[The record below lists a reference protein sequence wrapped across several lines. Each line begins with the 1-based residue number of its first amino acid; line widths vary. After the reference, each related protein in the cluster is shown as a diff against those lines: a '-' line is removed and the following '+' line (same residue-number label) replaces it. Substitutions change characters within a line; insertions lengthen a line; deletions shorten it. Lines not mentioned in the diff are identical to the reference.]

1 MKIII
6 AAGGTGGHLFPGIA
20 LAEEFKTKNETNKVL
35 FIGTKRGMEK
45 RILSREG
52 FTFEAI
58 DASSLKGKNLLDK
71 FKALMH
77 IPKSIFQSIMI
88 IRRFNPD
95 LIIGLGG
102 YVSGPVVL
110 AASLMGIKTAIHEQ
124 NTIPGLTNRILGKI
138 AHLIFV
144 SFEHTLPYFPKGKT
158 VIVGNPIR
166 KRCLEGVS
174 PSPLHTPFTLL
185 ILGGSL
191 GSHQINQAMI
201 DALNHLL
208 PIRDKIKIIHQ
219 TGESDLRLVKE
230 EYQSKGFSAEVF
242 NFIDKIANAYQRAN
256 LVICR
261 AGATTLA
268 ELMVHQRASIIIP
281 YPLAADHHQYLNAR
295 VLVSQKAAQM
305 IDPDQLTG
313 ERLAQLILHLYH
325 QPEHLSQMERNA
337 GKLGRPKAAQEI
349 VDHCYKFN
357 TTGVKCINA

>member
-58 DASSLKGKNLLDK
+58 DASSLKGKNLLNK
-71 FKALMH
+71 FKALTH
-77 IPKSIFQSIMI
+77 LPIGIFQSLMI
-88 IRRFNPD
+88 IKRFKPD

-102 YVSGPVVL
+102 YVSGPVVF
-110 AASLMGIKTAIHEQ
+110 AASLMGITTAIHEQ
-124 NTIPGLTNRILGKI
+124 NIFPGLTNRILGKI

-166 KRCLEGVS
+166 KRCREAVS
-174 PSPLHTPFTLL
+174 PSPCHTPFTLL

-191 GSHQINQAMI
+191 GSHQINHAMI
-201 DALNHLL
+201 DALHHLL
-208 PIRDKIKIIHQ
+208 SLRDKIKIIHQ
-219 TGESDLRLVKE
+219 TGESDLRSVKE
-230 EYQSKGFSAEVF
+230 GYQSRGFSAEVF
-242 NFIDKIANAYQRAN
+242 TFIDQIGTAYQQAN

-268 ELMVHQRASIIIP
+268 ELMVYQRASILIP
-281 YPLAADHHQYLNAR
+281 YPLAADRHQYLNAG
-295 VLVSQKAAQM
+295 VLVSQNAAQM
-305 IDPDQLTG
+305 LDPDQLTG

-325 QPEHLSQMERNA
+325 HPEHLSQMERNA

-349 VDHCYKFN
+349 VDHCYRLN

>member
-20 LAEEFKTKNETNKVL
+20 LAEAFKTKNETNKVL

-58 DASSLKGKNLLDK
+58 DASSLKGKSLFDLLK
-71 FKALMH
+71 SLVC

-88 IRRFNPD
+88 IKRFNPD
-95 LIIGLGG
+95 LVIGLGG
-102 YVSGPVVL
+102 YASGPVVL

-124 NTIPGLTNRILGKI
+124 NTLPGLTNRILGKI

-144 SFEHTLPYFPKGKT
+144 SFEHALPYFPKGKT
-158 VIVGNPIR
+158 VMVGNPIR
-166 KRCLEGVS
+166 KRCLEGVLPS
-174 PSPLHTPFTLL
+174 PSRTPFTLL

-191 GSHQINQAMI
+191 GSHQINRAMT
-201 DALNHLL
+201 DALNYLL
-208 PIRDKIKIIHQ
+208 LIRDKIKIFHQ
-219 TGESDLRLVKE
+219 TGESDLNLVKDA
-230 EYQSKGFSAEVF
+230 YQSKGFSAEVVT
-242 NFIDKIANAYQRAN
+242 FIDQMANAYQQAN

-268 ELMVHQRASIIIP
+268 ELMVHHRASILIP
-281 YPLAADHHQYLNAR
+281 YPLATDQHQHLNAR
-295 VLVSQKAAQM
+295 ALVSKHAAQM
-305 IDPDQLTG
+305 IEPDQLTAKK
-313 ERLAQLILHLYH
+313 LAQLILDLYH
-325 QPEHLSQMERNA
+325 QPDQLSQMGKNA

-349 VDHCYKFN
+349 VDHCYKH
-357 TTGVKCINA
+357 TA